1 MVTPSATLVAVLVFL
16 LGLAV
21 AAVALAGLPLRRAM
35 VSAAA
40 RATLQ
45 LAAVAALL
53 VVVFSSVAWTLVYVG
68 GMFVIAA
75 VTSAAR
81 VHVRRMP
88 PWNAV
93 PIAAGAV
100 PVVAAV
106 LASGSVPWQP
116 ESILPIAGIVLGGAM
131 TATSL
136 AAQRMFDELSRRA
149 GEYEAALSLGLSTR
163 DAVAEVAR
171 DASGLAL
178 ALVPVLD
185 QTRTVG
191 LVTLPGAFVGV
202 LLGGGS
208 ATEAA
213 AAQLLVLIGLL
224 AAQGIAVLAT
234 IELVARRRLIT
245 EALARRL
252 PR

>member
-1 MVTPSATLVAVLVFL
+1 VFL

-178 ALVPVLD
+178 VPVLD

>member
-16 LGLAV
+16 LGFAV

-40 RATLQ
+40 RATFQ

-178 ALVPVLD
+178 VPVLD

>member
-178 ALVPVLD
+178 VPVLD

>member
-93 PIAAGAV
+93 PIAAG
-100 PVVAAV
+100 
-106 LASGSVPWQP
+106 SVPWQP

-171 DASGLAL
+171 DASGL